1 MIDRVLVTQ
10 LEMIAIFI
18 VVLGYLLYLF
28 AKFLAYQ
35 KECCG

>member
-18 VVLGYLLYLF
+18 VVLGYLIYLF
-28 AKFLAYQ
+28 AKILAYK
-35 KECCG
+35 KEWCG

>member
-18 VVLGYLLYLF
+18 VVLGYLINIFSKIF
-28 AKFLAYQ
+28 AYK
-35 KECCG
+35 K